1 MNLLFRVLYA
11 QKCTSTHHKL
21 AMDALRY
28 LRAGEFEDWG
38 RLFLS
43 EVELYMDGA
52 KAPDRKFKDFRNHV
66 LHVSDDFWGGAIT
79 AAETWYKR
87 LVEQLKRNDWQRAV
101 YSAGVLSHYVTD
113 PLMPLHT
120 GQTEDEGQ
128 VHKFIEWGTSRLYE
142 DLVYTHATARALQ
155 NWKPAENSTS
165 EDWLA
170 RLIVQGAESAHE
182 DYDILID
189 HYDPAIAKSDPT
201 AGFDQTCRDSL
212 SKLLGISIKTLAFV
226 IDQSIIE
233 SGAIAPKRSISVS
246 TVLSGLSTPLFWM
259 TRKLA
264 DKKDRAVVQKIWNEL
279 QATGKVID
287 ALPEDDQTIRTAHA
301 DEVLHVSLE
310 ELKRTPVR
318 KAGAK
323 HQAPRDPTTQPKS
336 QTEVFRPK
344 TLQFYLE
351 LDSPIVEAPSIGP
364 KTAERLHDIEISTV
378 EELLDANVDDATDQ
392 LDQSWISIDVFRKW
406 QEQSTL
412 MCRVPGLRGH
422 DAQLLVEVGITRPEE
437 LQAANARELWTLVK
451 ELAATKQGERI
462 LRSSDAPNIAEVNH
476 WIKLANQSRTLR
488 AA

>member
-11 QKCTSTHHKL
+11 QKCTGTHHKL

-28 LRAGEFEDWG
+28 LRAGEFEDWS

-43 EVELYMDGA
+43 EVELYLDGA

-66 LHVSDDFWGGAIT
+66 LHVSDNGWGGAIS
-79 AAETWYKR
+79 AAETWYAR
-87 LVEQLKRNDWQRAV
+87 LVEQLKLNDWPRAV

-128 VHKFIEWGTSRLYE
+128 VHKFIEWGTSKIYQ
-142 DLVYTHATARALQ
+142 DLVNTHATARALQ
-155 NWKPAENSTS
+155 NWKPAENRSS

-170 RLIVQGAESAHE
+170 CVIMQGARSAHE

-189 HYDPAIAKSDPT
+189 HYDPAIGQNTPT
-201 AGFDQTCRDSL
+201 AGFDDTCRTSL
-212 SKLLGISIKTLAFV
+212 SRLLGISIKTLAYI

-233 SGAIAPKRSISVS
+233 SGAQAPRRSITVS
-246 TVLSGLSTPLFWM
+246 TVLSGMSTPLFWV

-264 DKKDRAVVQKIWNEL
+264 DRKDRAVVKKIWEEL
-279 QATGKVID
+279 QATGKVIN
-287 ALPEDDQTIRTAHA
+287 ALPEDDQTIRAAHA
-301 DEVLHVSLE
+301 DEVLKISLD
-310 ELKRTPVR
+310 ELNRTPVR
-318 KAGAK
+318 KAGSK
-323 HQAPRDPTTQPKS
+323 HKAPLDPTAQPKS
-336 QTEVFRPK
+336 KTEVFRPK
-344 TLQFYLE
+344 VLRFYLE
-351 LDSPIVEAPSIGP
+351 LDSPVVEAPSIGP
-364 KTAERLHDIEISTV
+364 KTAERLQQIEINTV
-378 EELLDANVDDATDQ
+378 EELLDANADDATDQ

-406 QEQSTL
+406 QQQSTL

-437 LQAANARELWTLVK
+437 LRGADPRELLRLVI
-451 ELAATKQGERI
+451 ELAGSTNGKGI
-462 LRSSDAPNIAEVNH
+462 LRSSDAPNIVEVKYWIQLAE
-476 WIKLANQSRTLR
+476 KSRTLR